1 MRFLR
6 TVLATLVGLVLFFGI
21 LTLVFIGLASSAAS
35 EEAIEI
41 EENSVLKIEL
51 NLPIVE
57 RDMEDPFSSFLFP
70 GTNTGAI
77 GLLSLKEAIKK
88 AKNDANIRGIYLDAG
103 FALAGF
109 ATLEE
114 IRNELIDFKE
124 SGKFI
129 VAYSEFMTEKGYYLA
144 SLADYIYLHPQGNLE
159 FNGLAAEVTFI
170 KNTLEKLGVE
180 PQVFRVGDFKSAVE
194 PLTRTSMSDSSR
206 LQTQQY
212 LENLYNVYLEGI
224 EASRDIPVSDLRAI
238 ADSMKA
244 TVPLE
249 AKNAGLITDTAYYD
263 MVLQKIG
270 EELDMDTNEDG
281 LVDTDEIEFVSLK
294 DYEKSLEQQPDDY
307 SRNRI
312 AVIVATGNIVNGE
325 GEGTVIGGETFARE
339 IRKARL
345 DDKIKAIVLRINSG
359 GGSALASDVMWREVQ
374 LAKKVKPV
382 IASMSDVAASGGY
395 YMAMACDT
403 IVAHPNTITGSI
415 GIFSVIPNAQE
426 LLNKIGVTT
435 DVVKTGEYANIFSL
449 ARPLSEGEAMIIQNI
464 IESGYEDFTSKAAQ
478 GRNMSIENMLAV
490 ASGRVW
496 TGVEAKDRNLIDVFG
511 GLDEAVA
518 IAREKAGLDEDYQ
531 LRYYPR
537 KKTFLEQLMSELD
550 GQISTYLMQRELGIA
565 YPYVKTLK
573 ELEQLQGVQARMP
586 FEISVK

>member
-21 LTLVFIGLASSAAS
+21 LTLMFIGLASSAAS

-57 RDMEDPFSSFLFP
+57 RDMEDPFSTFLFP

-77 GLLSLKEAIKK
+77 GLLSLKEALKK

-224 EASRDIPVSDLRAI
+224 EASRDIPVSELRAI
-238 ADSMKA
+238 ANSMKA

-270 EELDMDTNEDG
+270 EELGMETDEDG
-281 LVDTDEIEFVSLK
+281 LVDTDEIDFVSLK

-464 IESGYEDFTSKAAQ
+464 IESGYEDFTRKAAE

-537 KKTFLEQLMSELD
+537 KKTFLEQLMAELD

-586 FEISVK
+586 FEIVIK

>member
-21 LTLVFIGLASSAAS
+21 LTLMFIGLASSAAS

-57 RDMEDPFSSFLFP
+57 RDMEDPFSTFLFP

-77 GLLSLKEAIKK
+77 GLLSLKEALKK

-224 EASRDIPVSDLRAI
+224 EASRDIPVSELRAI
-238 ADSMKA
+238 ANSMKA

-270 EELDMDTNEDG
+270 EELGMETDEDG
-281 LVDTDEIEFVSLK
+281 LVDIDEIDFVSLK

-464 IESGYEDFTSKAAQ
+464 IESGYEDFTRKAAE

-537 KKTFLEQLMSELD
+537 KKTFLEQLMAELD

-586 FEISVK
+586 FEIVIK